1 MYLIILL
8 IVFAFLLYASVTF
21 RLIVKNP
28 HLVAAYGFTDILQWF
43 RFKLYNVA
51 PMGKIKAYCADFG
64 GGKTLSAVT
73 EIVDFYNRYHN
84 RKFYDV
90 KAGKWI
96 IQKVLVVSNVDFT
109 GIPYQRLNGLSQL
122 VDLQKYNRKL
132 DEDNGT
138 RTCCI
143 FLIDEASS
151 QLNSRNF
158 AKNFNPAVIGAL
170 VTCRHYNTSLIYT
183 SQVFTHVD
191 KLLRDDTML
200 VIQCRKVW
208 RFMVHNVY
216 DAHVLEYA
224 SDPTIIQPLY
234 RTGFFIRNKHFAAYD
249 TLALVDN
256 LSHSA
261 TSGDMLS
268 EAEVLQNRQQ
278 LLADESLPLS
288 TKGRKRFRSRRKV

>member
-1 MYLIILL
+1 MYLIIFL
-8 IVFAFLLYASVTF
+8 IVFGFLFYASVSF

-28 HLVAAYGFTDILQWF
+28 HLVAAYGFSDILQWF

-73 EIVDFYNRYHN
+73 EVVDFYNRYHN
-84 RKFYDV
+84 RKFFDV
-90 KAGKWI
+90 QAGKWI
-96 IQKVLVVSNVDFT
+96 TQKVLVVSNVDFT
-109 GIPYQRLNGLSQL
+109 QIPFQRLTGLSQL

-132 DEDNGT
+132 DEDNFT

-158 AKNFNPAVIGAL
+158 SKNFSPAVIGAL

-200 VIQCRKVW
+200 VIQCRKLW
-208 RFMVHNVY
+208 RFMIHNVY

-288 TKGRKRFRSRRKV
+288 TKGRKRFRSRRKS

>member
-8 IVFAFLLYASVTF
+8 IVVAFLLYASVTF

-28 HLVAAYGFTDILQWF
+28 HLVAAYGFADILQWF
-43 RFKLYNVA
+43 RFKLYNIA

-73 EIVDFYNRYHN
+73 EIVDFYQRYHN
-84 RKFYDV
+84 RKFFDV
-90 KAGKWI
+90 KAGKWLT
-96 IQKVLVVSNVDFT
+96 QKVLVVSNVDFT
-109 GIPYQRLNGLSQL
+109 GIPYQRLTGLSQL

-234 RTGFFIRNKHFAAYD
+234 RTGFFIRNRHYAAYD

-256 LSHSA
+256 FTHSA

>member
-43 RFKLYNVA
+43 HFKLYNVA

-73 EIVDFYNRYHN
+73 EVVDFYNRYHN
-84 RKFYDV
+84 RKFFDV
-90 KAGKWI
+90 KSGKWI
-96 IQKVLVVSNVDFT
+96 TQKVLVVSNVDFT
-109 GIPYQRLNGLSQL
+109 QIPFQRLTGLSQL

-200 VIQCRKVW
+200 VIQCRKFW
-208 RFMVHNVY
+208 RFMIHSVY

-234 RTGFFIRNKHFAAYD
+234 RTGFFIRNRHFAAYD

-288 TKGRKRFRSRRKV
+288 IKGRKRFRSRRKV

>member
-1 MYLIILL
+1 MYLIILF
-8 IVFAFLLYASVTF
+8 IVFGFLFYASVTF

-28 HLVAAYGFTDILQWF
+28 HLVAAYGFIDILQWF
-43 RFKLYNVA
+43 RFKLYNLA

-73 EIVDFYNRYHN
+73 EVVDFYTRYHN
-84 RKFYDV
+84 RKFFDV
-90 KAGKWI
+90 KSGKWI
-96 IQKVLVVSNVDFT
+96 TQKVLVVSNVDFT
-109 GIPYQRLNGLSQL
+109 GIPYQRLTGLSQL

-158 AKNFNPAVIGAL
+158 SKNFNPAVIGAL

-200 VIQCRKVW
+200 VIQCRKLW
-208 RFMVHNVY
+208 RFMIHSVY

-278 LLADESLPLS
+278 LLSDESLPLS
-288 TKGRKRFRSRRKV
+288 TKGRKRFRSRRKA

>member
-28 HLVAAYGFTDILQWF
+28 HLVAAYGFTDILQWI
-43 RFKLYNVA
+43 RYKLYNVA

-73 EIVDFYNRYHN
+73 DVVDFYNRYHN
-84 RKFYDV
+84 RKFFDV

-96 IQKVLVVSNVDFT
+96 TQKVLVVSNVDFT
-109 GIPYQRLNGLSQL
+109 QIPFQRLTGLSQL

-132 DEDNGT
+132 DDDNGT

-158 AKNFNPAVIGAL
+158 SKNFSPAVIGAL

-200 VIQCRKVW
+200 VIQCRKLW
-208 RFMVHNVY
+208 RFMIHNVY

-224 SDPTIIQPLY
+224 TDPTIIQPLY
-234 RTGFFIRNKHFAAYD
+234 RTGFFIRNRHFSAYD

-268 EAEVLQNRQQ
+268 EAEVLQNRQH

-288 TKGRKRFRSRRKV
+288 TKGCKRFRARRKG

>member
-8 IVFAFLLYASVTF
+8 IVFGFLFYASVTF

-43 RFKLYNVA
+43 RYKLYNVA

-73 EIVDFYNRYHN
+73 EVVDFYNRYHN
-84 RKFYDV
+84 RKFFDV
-90 KAGKWI
+90 KSCKWI
-96 IQKVLVVSNVDFT
+96 TQKVLVVSNVDFT
-109 GIPYQRLNGLSQL
+109 GIPYQRLTGLSQL

-132 DEDNGT
+132 DDDNAT

-158 AKNFNPAVIGAL
+158 SKNFNPAVIGAL

-200 VIQCRKVW
+200 VIQCRKFW
-208 RFMVHNVY
+208 RFMIHSVY

-234 RTGFFIRNKHFAAYD
+234 RTGFFIRNRHFAAYD

-261 TSGDMLS
+261 TCGDMLS

-278 LLADESLPLS
+278 LLLLVQS
-288 TKGRKRFRSRRKV
+288 

>member
-43 RFKLYNVA
+43 RFKLYNIA

-73 EIVDFYNRYHN
+73 EVVDFYNRYHN
-84 RKFYDV
+84 KKFFDV
-90 KAGKWI
+90 KAGNWI
-96 IQKVLVVSNVDFT
+96 TQKVLVVSNVDFT
-109 GIPYQRLNGLSQL
+109 GIPYQRLTGLSQL

-132 DEDNGT
+132 DDDNGT

-158 AKNFNPAVIGAL
+158 SKNFSPAVIGAL

-200 VIQCRKVW
+200 VIQCRKLW
-208 RFMVHNVY
+208 RFMIHNVY

-234 RTGFFIRNKHFAAYD
+234 RTGFFIRNRHFAAYD

-288 TKGRKRFRSRRKV
+288 SKGRKRFCSRRKV

>member
-1 MYLIILL
+1 MYLF
-8 IVFAFLLYASVTF
+8 IVFLLLAFLLYVSVTV

-28 HLVAAYGFTDILQWF
+28 HLVAAYGITDILQWF

-73 EIVDFYNRYHN
+73 EVVDFYNRYHN

-90 KAGKWI
+90 KAAKWI
-96 IQKVLVVSNVDFT
+96 TQKVLVVSNVDFT
-109 GIPYQRLNGLSQL
+109 QIPFQRLYGLSQL
-122 VDLQKYNRKL
+122 VDLQRYNRKL
-132 DEDNGT
+132 DDDNDT

-158 AKNFNPAVIGAL
+158 SKNFSPAVIGAL

-191 KLLRDDTML
+191 KLLRDDTMT
-200 VIQCRKVW
+200 VTQCKKLW
-208 RFMVHNVY
+208 RFMIHSVY

-234 RTGFFIRNKHFAAYD
+234 RTGFFIRNRHFAAYD

-268 EAEVLQNRQQ
+268 EFEVLQNRQQ
-278 LLADESLPLS
+278 LLADESMPLS
-288 TKGRKRFRSRRKV
+288 SKGRKRFRSRRKV

>member
-8 IVFAFLLYASVTF
+8 IVFGFLFYVSVTF

-73 EIVDFYNRYHN
+73 EVVDFYNRYHN
-84 RKFYDV
+84 RKFFDV
-90 KAGKWI
+90 KSRKWI
-96 IQKVLVVSNVDFT
+96 TQKVLVVSNVDFT
-109 GIPYQRLNGLSQL
+109 QIPFQRLTGLSQL

-132 DEDNGT
+132 DDDNGT

-158 AKNFNPAVIGAL
+158 SKNFNPAVIGAL

-200 VIQCRKVW
+200 VVQCRKLW
-208 RFMVHNVY
+208 RFMIHSVY

-234 RTGFFIRNKHFAAYD
+234 RTGFFIRNRHFAAYD

-268 EAEVLQNRQQ
+268 ESEVLQNRQQ
-278 LLADESLPLS
+278 LLSDESLPLS
-288 TKGRKRFRSRRKV
+288 SKGRKRFRSRRKV